1 MRLLKSV
8 GAPAAG
14 EAGYGEVSLLPE
26 EIEDLWQVYN
36 MLTVGDA
43 VAATTFRKVTK
54 ESSTGSVDSQRVKM
68 TLRVRVSSIDFDPEG
83 GELRLG
89 GVTISEAE
97 GVRLGSHHTLELE
110 LHRAFTLIK
119 DDWDSMSVG
128 RVREATAGPAATADL
143 AALLIQHG
151 LANLCLMSGGMTI
164 TRARLDVTLPK
175 KGSAAVMAGAKKTL
189 ERWHEQILQAV
200 LRHLD
205 FSRIKCVVLAGP
217 GFTKVRTQ

>member
-54 ESSTGSVDSQRVKM
+54 ESSTGSVDSQRVKI
-68 TLRVRVSSIDFDPEG
+68 TLRVRVSSIDFDPDG

-97 GVRLGSHHTLELE
+97 GVLLGSHHTLEL
-110 LHRAFTLIK
+110 
-119 DDWDSMSVG
+119 
-128 RVREATAGPAATADL
+128 
-143 AALLIQHG
+143 
-151 LANLCLMSGGMTI
+151 
-164 TRARLDVTLPK
+164 
-175 KGSAAVMAGAKKTL
+175 
-189 ERWHEQILQAV
+189 
-200 LRHLD
+200 
-205 FSRIKCVVLAGP
+205 
-217 GFTKVRTQ
+217 